1 MKLKS
6 PRRRHRKRRN
16 KLKRLRK
23 EYKRKVYVTVHYS
36 RWKNYRDRERIK
48 SSDIAGQYITIFS
61 ANGIREGKL
70 ACDMHFEGLTTTIA
84 RVEVPISTY
93 TARRLETPIKRFI
106 SKCKKWTFLGPAYR
120 NKMFKEG
127 DSDSKRVDDTQLYV
141 SGSIEETDKTPNHA
155 AYREVEEEIG
165 LPVFHIRL
173 MQVDK
178 FGNHWFH
185 VDV

>member
-1 MKLKS
+1 MEKC
-6 PRRRHRKRRN
+6 P
-16 KLKRLRK
+16 RK

-36 RWKNYRDRERIK
+36 RSKNYRDRERIK
-48 SSDIAGQYITIFS
+48 SSDIAGKYITIFS
-61 ANGIREGKL
+61 ASGIREGKL
-70 ACDMHFEGLTTTIA
+70 VCDMHLEGSTTTIA

-93 TARRLETPIKRFI
+93 TARSLETPIKRFI
-106 SKCKKWTFLGPAYR
+106 SKYKKWTFLGPAYH
-120 NKMFKEG
+120 NENEI
-127 DSDSKRVDDTQLYV
+127 VDDTQLYV